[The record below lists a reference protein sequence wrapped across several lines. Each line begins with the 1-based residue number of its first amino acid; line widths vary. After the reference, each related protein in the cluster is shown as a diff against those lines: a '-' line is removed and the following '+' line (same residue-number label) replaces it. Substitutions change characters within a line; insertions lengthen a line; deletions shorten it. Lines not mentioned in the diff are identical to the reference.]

1 MNAPPHQHKDTMTNG
16 NENRWLPLAR
26 VADLSEGINA
36 AAVDGVELVIV
47 KKGEGLSVFAGRC
60 LHQEAPM
67 AQGILEENHLVCSK
81 HLWKY
86 SLETGELEGE
96 PGITLQKFECC
107 QTDQDLEIRMDQF
120 NELKAL
126 YTSFDEDDDDG
137 VYVP

>member
-1 MNAPPHQHKDTMTNG
+1 MTNG
-16 NENRWLPLAR
+16 NGNRWLPLASM
-26 VADLSEGINA
+26 ANLSEGINA

-47 KKGEGLSVFAGRC
+47 KKGEELSVFAGRC

-86 SLETGELEGE
+86 SLQTGELEGE
-96 PGITLQKFECC
+96 PGITLQKFECR

-126 YTSFDEDDDDG
+126 YESFDEDDDDEI
-137 VYVP
+137 YVP